1 MWLCSDWM
9 MLEKGFML
17 PNLAMIF
24 SYSARA
30 EYSSWIAYV
39 SMDWRLGFESLL
51 AATAPHKVEP
61 AWAGVAVEMTAAIKR
76 MEAKCE
82 MVFMAVSRDN
92 ANPLVLAGKGLDP
105 AHAL

>member
-1 MWLCSDWM
+1 
-9 MLEKGFML
+9 
-17 PNLAMIF
+17 
-24 SYSARA
+24 
-30 EYSSWIAYV
+30 
-39 SMDWRLGFESLL
+39 
-51 AATAPHKVEP
+51 
-61 AWAGVAVEMTAAIKR
+61 MTAAIKR